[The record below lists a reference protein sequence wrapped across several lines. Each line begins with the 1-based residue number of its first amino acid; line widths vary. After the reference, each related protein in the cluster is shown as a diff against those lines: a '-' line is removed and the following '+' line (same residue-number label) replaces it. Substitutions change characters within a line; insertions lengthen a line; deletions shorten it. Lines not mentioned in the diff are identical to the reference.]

1 MGLREQLGFEKNGDT
16 WSLSASGRDKA
27 KSASIKRIEHFI
39 SEANIALN
47 ETNGQN
53 LIFNRTWGSK
63 IIESA
68 FNFGFINQNEK
79 NDYKNRLG

>member
-1 MGLREQLGFEKNGDT
+1 MGLKEQLGFEKNGDT
-16 WSLSASGRDKA
+16 WILSNSGIDKA
-27 KSASIKRIEHFI
+27 KTASIKRIEHFI
-39 SEANIALN
+39 SEANIAFN
-47 ETNGQN
+47 EENGQN

-68 FNFGFINQNEK
+68 FDFGFINQNEK